1 MDEREWTPAL
11 GLQRAAGRLAFRS
24 VIALVIWAAA
34 VLLVTPLF
42 NRVPASVGLLGLTA
56 LVLVAPG
63 VAIGYGLGRK
73 LPEVAGMTGVPLLVV
88 ACVLGAAVVY
98 FGVALAG
105 MLRPL
110 GDWQHSFAIGVTG
123 LWVTLWLLKIM
134 LLDN

>member
-1 MDEREWTPAL
+1 MDECEWTPAL
-11 GLQRAAGRLAFRS
+11 GLQRAAGRLALRS
-24 VIALVIWAAA
+24 VIALVIWAAV
-34 VLLVTPLF
+34 VLLVTPLV

-73 LPEVAGMTGVPLLVV
+73 LPEIAGMTGVPLLVI
-88 ACVLGAAVVY
+88 ACVFGVAVVY

-123 LWVTLWLLKIM
+123 LWVTLWLLKM
-134 LLDN
+134 TLLDD